1 MIRYSSRNFID
12 NADSSLAF
20 SLFDQ
25 REVPNPTTFDQTVN
39 SLTVNL
45 AVLAGK
51 SGKRFAVAKMKVISS
66 DIYLYGYVEC
76 TRDVNGESCTKCLLS
91 LRSYMMTC
99 CSGRWAIWVGAPTCS
114 VQVNLDPVHK
124 DWETAVD
131 ISTLLAPEMP
141 PESETES
148 ETGGS
153 HRKLIY
159 LKIGAVA
166 GVGGAVMTIIV
177 VVLIV
182 VLTRKGRS
190 MRFVGDDANA
200 LRNNQGVDMR
210 SFLFDLDVLIAA
222 TDNFSTKNMLGRGG
236 FGTVYKGRL
245 QDGREIAVKK
255 LATNS
260 MQGKEEFENEV
271 RVLLK
276 MQHRNL
282 VQLFGC
288 CVQERERILVYEYL
302 PNKSLDKFLFDK
314 SKSAI
319 LDWPKRLNIIMG
331 VARGLLYLHRDS
343 VLRIIHRDIKASNIL
358 LDHQMNPKISDFGLA
373 KLFHDEQSR
382 HRTRQIAGTFG
393 YMAPE
398 YAIRGFLSVKSDV
411 FSFGVLLLEIISGR
425 KNYDRQLEA
434 ENQELL
440 KLARRLEEEGR
451 LMELVD
457 VTIGTYPE
465 EIALRCMQI
474 ALLCTEDF
482 IEDRPTMSAT
492 LSMLSN
498 SSVAIPSVTESPD
511 HYEGDDDDRD
521 NAGRREQF
529 TRNSITFSLQDGR

>member
-1 MIRYSSRNFID
+1 
-12 NADSSLAF
+12 
-20 SLFDQ
+20 
-25 REVPNPTTFDQTVN
+25 
-39 SLTVNL
+39 
-45 AVLAGK
+45 
-51 SGKRFAVAKMKVISS
+51 
-66 DIYLYGYVEC
+66 
-76 TRDVNGESCTKCLLS
+76 
-91 LRSYMMTC
+91 
-99 CSGRWAIWVGAPTCS
+99 
-114 VQVNLDPVHK
+114 
-124 DWETAVD
+124 
-131 ISTLLAPEMP
+131 MP
-141 PESETES
+141 PESESESES

-177 VVLIV
+177 VVLIA

-200 LRNNQGVDMR
+200 LTNNQGIDMR
-210 SFLFDLDVLIAA
+210 SFLFNLDVLIAA
-222 TDNFSTKNMLGRGG
+222 TDNFSTENMLGRGG

-358 LDHQMNPKISDFGLA
+358 LDHQMKPKISDFGLA

-382 HRTRQIAGTFG
+382 HRTHQIAGTFG

-440 KLARRLEEEGR
+440 KL
-451 LMELVD
+451 V
-457 VTIGTYPE
+457 
-465 EIALRCMQI
+465 
-474 ALLCTEDF
+474 
-482 IEDRPTMSAT
+482 
-492 LSMLSN
+492 
-498 SSVAIPSVTESPD
+498 
-511 HYEGDDDDRD
+511 
-521 NAGRREQF
+521 
-529 TRNSITFSLQDGR
+529 SLIC

>member
-1 MIRYSSRNFID
+1 MIRYSSRKFID

-66 DIYLYGYVEC
+66 EIYLYGYVEC

-141 PESETES
+141 PESESESVS

-177 VVLIV
+177 VVLIA

-200 LRNNQGVDMR
+200 LRNNQGIDMR

-222 TDNFSTKNMLGRGG
+222 TDNFSTEKMLGRGG
-236 FGTVYKGRL
+236 FGTVYK
-245 QDGREIAVKK
+245 V
-255 LATNS
+255 T
-260 MQGKEEFENEV
+260 
-271 RVLLK
+271 
-276 MQHRNL
+276 
-282 VQLFGC
+282 
-288 CVQERERILVYEYL
+288 
-302 PNKSLDKFLFDK
+302 FLF
-314 SKSAI
+314 
-319 LDWPKRLNIIMG
+319 L
-331 VARGLLYLHRDS
+331 GLPSYTHFVFDL
-343 VLRIIHRDIKASNIL
+343 
-358 LDHQMNPKISDFGLA
+358 
-373 KLFHDEQSR
+373 
-382 HRTRQIAGTFG
+382 TF
-393 YMAPE
+393 
-398 YAIRGFLSVKSDV
+398 
-411 FSFGVLLLEIISGR
+411 
-425 KNYDRQLEA
+425 
-434 ENQELL
+434 
-440 KLARRLEEEGR
+440 
-451 LMELVD
+451 
-457 VTIGTYPE
+457 
-465 EIALRCMQI
+465 
-474 ALLCTEDF
+474 
-482 IEDRPTMSAT
+482 
-492 LSMLSN
+492 
-498 SSVAIPSVTESPD
+498 
-511 HYEGDDDDRD
+511 
-521 NAGRREQF
+521 
-529 TRNSITFSLQDGR
+529 

>member
-1 MIRYSSRNFID
+1 
-12 NADSSLAF
+12 
-20 SLFDQ
+20 
-25 REVPNPTTFDQTVN
+25 
-39 SLTVNL
+39 
-45 AVLAGK
+45 
-51 SGKRFAVAKMKVISS
+51 
-66 DIYLYGYVEC
+66 
-76 TRDVNGESCTKCLLS
+76 
-91 LRSYMMTC
+91 
-99 CSGRWAIWVGAPTCS
+99 
-114 VQVNLDPVHK
+114 
-124 DWETAVD
+124 
-131 ISTLLAPEMP
+131 MP

-382 HRTRQIAGTFG
+382 HRTRQIAGTL
-393 YMAPE
+393 PPN
-398 YAIRGFLSVKSDV
+398 DV
-411 FSFGVLLLEIISGR
+411 CYIV
-425 KNYDRQLEA
+425 
-434 ENQELL
+434 
-440 KLARRLEEEGR
+440 
-451 LMELVD
+451 
-457 VTIGTYPE
+457 
-465 EIALRCMQI
+465 
-474 ALLCTEDF
+474 
-482 IEDRPTMSAT
+482 
-492 LSMLSN
+492 
-498 SSVAIPSVTESPD
+498 
-511 HYEGDDDDRD
+511 
-521 NAGRREQF
+521 NAF
-529 TRNSITFSLQDGR
+529 